1 MPDPAGDVTKPPVY
15 ARAMRAIPIAA
26 ALLIAHAPVAAADP
40 LAGVNL
46 EGWYGKLGVESGVA
60 FGAERGTSAVVGGV
74 ATLVHL
80 NQRRE
85 WVGFQ
90 GDLLAD
96 GNGELE
102 AGARWSLG
110 PEAGVSIYGVD
121 VSYMG
126 RRIDGATQ
134 HGMQVRAK
142 LTVGLAAVYARA
154 SYTLIGPGSDRAME
168 VDLGLQLKAP
178 LWIKRRACFRPPGG
192 QPACRVAPAVAA
204 R

>member
-1 MPDPAGDVTKPPVY
+1 
-15 ARAMRAIPIAA
+15 MRAFLIAA
-26 ALLIAHAPVAAADP
+26 VVSRSIPAAADP

-60 FGAERGTSAVVGGV
+60 FGAERGTSAVVGGI
-74 ATLVHL
+74 ATLVHI
-80 NQRRE
+80 NDRRE

-96 GNGELE
+96 GNGQLE

-126 RRIDGATQ
+126 KRLDGETQ

-154 SYTLIGPGSDRAME
+154 SYTLVGDDAME
-168 VDLGLQLKAP
+168 VDIGLQLKAP
-178 LWIKRRACFRPPGG
+178 FWIKRPRRGT
-192 QPACRVAPAVAA
+192 PAVAA

>member
-1 MPDPAGDVTKPPVY
+1 
-15 ARAMRAIPIAA
+15 MRAFLIVAVLGQARIAA
-26 ALLIAHAPVAAADP
+26 GDP
-40 LAGVNL
+40 LAGVHL

-60 FGAERGTSAVVGGV
+60 FGDGRGTSAVVGGI
-74 ATLVHL
+74 ATLVHI
-80 NQRRE
+80 NDDRE
-85 WVGFQ
+85 WVGLQ

-96 GNGELE
+96 GNGELA

-126 RRIDGATQ
+126 RRLEGVTQ

-154 SYTLIGPGSDRAME
+154 SYALVNGKGMD
-168 VDLGLQLKAP
+168 VDIGLQLKAP
-178 LWIKRRACFRPPGG
+178 FWIKRPRRG
-192 QPACRVAPAVAA
+192 APAVAA